1 MPSMTE
7 DLPTAGS
14 YAGPIRSAPS
24 ATQGLGLG
32 AWREFRRDPLEFLCR
47 VSNTHGDVVR
57 WRVGPMPIYL
67 LRHPDAVQRV
77 LVDRNRNYDKQTRG
91 YDALRLFLRDGL
103 LTSEGSFWRRQR
115 RIAQPAFHRGRIAA
129 FGKTMVDL
137 TQAMLPAW
145 ERHADRGET
154 VDVAEEMTSLTLR
167 IVAKTLMSTDVNDRD
182 NEVGRAVEL
191 LNAFARDLMTN
202 PFTLPLSLPTPRNRR
217 FRRAADVLER
227 TLRTIIAQRRRTGED
242 AEDLLS
248 MLMAA
253 RDEDTGESMSDEQ
266 LRDEAMTIF
275 LAGHETTA
283 NALAWALY
291 LLSTHPDVERRVRT
305 ELFDV
310 LGDRAPTIDDLGK
323 LVYLQQV
330 VKETLRLYPP
340 AWSIGRRAVE
350 ADVIDGYRIDAGSLV
365 LLSPWVTHRH
375 PAFWPNPEGFD
386 PERFTPQVEQTRP
399 RYAYFPFGGGP
410 RLCIGNNFA
419 MMEAQLV
426 LATVLQRVSAAL
438 VPGHPVVPQPLI
450 TLRPAHGL
458 RMSLHRAP
466 SAVRSAS

>member
-1 MPSMTE
+1 MATMIQDARATHR
-7 DLPTAGS
+7 
-14 YAGPIRSAPS
+14 GPIRHAPS
-24 ATQGLGLG
+24 AGGGLGLVS
-32 AWREFRRDPLEFLCR
+32 WREFRRDPLGFLCR
-47 VSNTHGDVVR
+47 ISNTHGDVVR

-103 LTSEGSFWRRQR
+103 LTSEGAFWRRQR
-115 RIAQPAFHRGRIAA
+115 RIAQPAFHRQRIAG
-129 FGKTMVDL
+129 FGQTMVEL
-137 TQAMLPAW
+137 TEQMLPQW
-145 ERHADRGET
+145 ECHADRGEPI
-154 VDVAEEMTSLTLR
+154 DLAEEMTALTLR
-167 IVAKTLMSTDVNDRD
+167 IVAKTLMSTDVDDRD

-191 LNAFARDLMTN
+191 LNVVARDLMTN
-202 PFTLPLSLPTPRNRR
+202 PFMIPLSLPTPRNRR
-217 FRRAADVLER
+217 VRRAMEVLDR
-227 TLRTIIAQRRRTGED
+227 TLQTIIAERRRTGED
-242 AEDLLS
+242 APDLLS

-283 NALAWALY
+283 NALAWAFY
-291 LLSTHPDVERRVRT
+291 LLSIHPDVERRLRV
-305 ELFDV
+305 ELDEV
-310 LGDRAPTIDDLGK
+310 LAGRPPRFEDLTR
-323 LVYLQQV
+323 LPYLQRV
-330 VKETLRLYPP
+330 VKESLRLFPP

-350 ADVIDGYRIDAGSLV
+350 DDVIDGYRIEAGSLV

-375 PAFWPNPEGFD
+375 PALWPNPEGFD
-386 PERFTPQVEQTRP
+386 PDRFEPEVEHARP

-419 MMEAQLV
+419 LMEAQLV
-426 LATVLQRVSAAL
+426 LATILQRVSAAL

-458 RMSLHRAP
+458 RMTLHRAP
-466 SAVRSAS
+466 APTGRAS